1 MPWLPQEKPEGVLC
15 ELWQQAL
22 AKSGAKTVDI
32 AAGLADVLAVKD
44 AVEVLNTKKAAHLA
58 GSCWGKVAVS
68 EIEGEQLIRPIC
80 CPLLKNYAEPDI
92 LAEPHGT
99 R

>member
-68 EIEGEQLIRPIC
+68 EIEGEHADAPNSLPTVEEIR
-80 CPLLKNYAEPDI
+80 
-92 LAEPHGT
+92 GT
-99 R
+99 

>member
-1 MPWLPQEKPEGVLC
+1 MPWLLQEKAEGVLC

-68 EIEGEQLIRPIC
+68 EIEGEHADTPN
-80 CPLLKNYAEPDI
+80 LLPTVEK
-92 LAEPHGT
+92 LRGT
-99 R
+99 

>member
-1 MPWLPQEKPEGVLC
+1 MLC

-22 AKSGAKTVDI
+22 AKSGAETVDI

-58 GSCWGKVAVS
+58 GTCWGKVAVS
-68 EIEGEQLIRPIC
+68 EIEGEQCSCAQSR
-80 CPLLKNYAEPDI
+80 CPLLRRCAELAV
-92 LAEPHGT
+92 LAEPCGS
-99 R
+99 RIL